1 MTEHP
6 VYEVDDDTLLLLD
19 TLNEELDKRTSD
31 IADGQS
37 IRVLDM
43 GAGSGHLGFEA
54 FKRKGVNVT
63 LADNNKNAIEQMQ
76 LIVEEEDLN
85 IQVIETDL
93 FESIPS
99 QRFDII
105 VFNTPY
111 LPYDVEN
118 DVYDPSVHGGVKG
131 NEVTLRFLENT
142 KQYLAE
148 GGCILLLFSSLSTPE
163 EIHETIEHRGFQQEL
178 VNEKKLFF
186 ETLHVYKLTR

>member
-19 TLNEELDKRTSD
+19 ALNKELDRRTTD
-31 IADGQS
+31 VVDGQT
-37 IRVLDM
+37 ITLLDM

-54 FKRKGVNVT
+54 FKRKGVKVT
-63 LADNNKNAIEQMQ
+63 LADNNKQAIKHME

-85 IQVIETDL
+85 IPVIETDL
-93 FESIPS
+93 FENIPE

-111 LPYDVEN
+111 LPYDEEN
-118 DVYDPSVHGGVKG
+118 DVYDQSVHGGVKG
-131 NEVTLRFLENT
+131 NEVTLRFLENA

-148 GGCILLLFSSLSTPE
+148 GGCILILFSSLSTPE
-163 EIHETIEHRGFQQEL
+163 EIHEVIEQRGFQQEL

-186 ETLHVYKLTR
+186 ETLYVYKITR